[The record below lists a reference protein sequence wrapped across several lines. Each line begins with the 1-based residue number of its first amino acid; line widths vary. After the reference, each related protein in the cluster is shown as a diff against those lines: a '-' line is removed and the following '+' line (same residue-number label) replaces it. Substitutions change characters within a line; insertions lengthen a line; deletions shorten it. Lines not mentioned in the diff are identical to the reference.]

1 MDKITT
7 IKQSAKSILTG
18 NIESAKNLINKEY
31 PFKKL
36 KPEGRSYTDKEKYEQ
51 FVRDGFI
58 DRYSGEKLVNPGMLK
73 VLSFY
78 MPDAFPYQSHWKM
91 EECHNA
97 YWELIPTIDHI
108 VPIANGGADNSTNFA
123 TTSMLHNSIKSNW
136 TLYPAGDMAE
146 YDGLTELFVKLTE
159 NNLELFEDAYIK
171 RWYKLSTDLK
181 ID

>member
-58 DRYSGEKLVNPGMLK
+58 DRYSGEKLVNPGLLK

-78 MPDAFPYQSHWKM
+78 MPDTFPYQSHWKM
-91 EECHNA
+91 EISQRLLRRRKKHLQEPGMLA
-97 YWELIPTIDHI
+97 LIAAL
-108 VPIANGGADNSTNFA
+108 VSVAFKEA
-123 TTSMLHNSIKSNW
+123 
-136 TLYPAGDMAE
+136 LYR
-146 YDGLTELFVKLTE
+146 YTVFQQK
-159 NNLELFEDAYIK
+159 
-171 RWYKLSTDLK
+171 
-181 ID
+181 

>member
-58 DRYSGEKLVNPGMLK
+58 DRYSGEKLVNPGLLK

-78 MPDAFPYQSHWKM
+78 MPDTFPYQSHWKM
-91 EECHNA
+91 EECHSA
-97 YWELIPTIDHI
+97 YWGWSQQL
-108 VPIANGGADNSTNFA
+108 
-123 TTSMLHNSIKSNW
+123 TTSFL
-136 TLYPAGDMAE
+136 LP
-146 YDGLTELFVKLTE
+146 
-159 NNLELFEDAYIK
+159 LEERITCLIMRQRLCFTIQL
-171 RWYKLSTDLK
+171 RVTGH
-181 ID
+181 

>member
-58 DRYSGEKLVNPGMLK
+58 DRYTGEKLVKGIIILHAGCISISEPLEDGRMSQCL
-73 VLSFY
+73 L
-78 MPDAFPYQSHWKM
+78 
-91 EECHNA
+91 
-97 YWELIPTIDHI
+97 
-108 VPIANGGADNSTNFA
+108 GAG
-123 TTSMLHNSIKSNW
+123 
-136 TLYPAGDMAE
+136 P
-146 YDGLTELFVKLTE
+146 
-159 NNLELFEDAYIK
+159 NN
-171 RWYKLSTDLK
+171 
-181 ID
+181 

>member
-18 NIESAKNLINKEY
+18 NIESAKNLINKVY

-58 DRYSGEKLVNPGMLK
+58 DRYSGEKLVNPGLLK

-78 MPDAFPYQSHWKM
+78 MPDTFPYQSHWKM
-91 EECHNA
+91 E
-97 YWELIPTIDHI
+97 IPFCLAASAS
-108 VPIANGGADNSTNFA
+108 VP
-123 TTSMLHNSIKSNW
+123 
-136 TLYPAGDMAE
+136 
-146 YDGLTELFVKLTE
+146 
-159 NNLELFEDAYIK
+159 
-171 RWYKLSTDLK
+171 LSK
-181 ID
+181 

>member
-58 DRYSGEKLVNPGMLK
+58 DRYTGEKLVNPGLLK
-73 VLSFY
+73 VLSYY

-91 EECHNA
+91 EECHSA
-97 YWELIPTIDHI
+97 YWELVPTIDHI
-108 VPIANGGADNSTNFA
+108 IPTDNLYQRFMYGSSKSSRSF
-123 TTSMLHNSIKSNW
+123 SISLTKRSVSPSYS
-136 TLYPAGDMAE
+136 LMSPAG
-146 YDGLTELFVKLTE
+146 YSFQFSCSNVQLLLTEL
-159 NNLELFEDAYIK
+159 
-171 RWYKLSTDLK
+171 
-181 ID
+181 

>member
-58 DRYSGEKLVNPGMLK
+58 DRYTGEKLVNPGLLK
-73 VLSFY
+73 VLSYYSRMHFHIR
-78 MPDAFPYQSHWKM
+78 AIGRWK
-91 EECHNA
+91 NVTV
-97 YWELIPTIDHI
+97 PTG
-108 VPIANGGADNSTNFA
+108 NWSQQL
-123 TTSMLHNSIKSNW
+123 TTSFL
-136 TLYPAGDMAE
+136 LP
-146 YDGLTELFVKLTE
+146 
-159 NNLELFEDAYIK
+159 LEERIIRLIMRQRLCFTIQL
-171 RWYKLSTDLK
+171 RVTGH
-181 ID
+181 